1 MTERS
6 KTSRGSNRRGGRGR
20 GTGGNYQRAST
31 HNQGHS
37 QNQEVNKQI
46 EKHST
51 KRLRILCLHG
61 NRQCA
66 EIFSQRLEKIIQRIQ
81 QNANSDTRPAFH
93 FLDAPHELPLDEGQ
107 VVQALILSRL
117 VILVLN
123 ELISCGYQ
131 QVAMRT
137 WW

>member
-1 MTERS
+1 MAERP
-6 KTSRGSNRRGGRGR
+6 KISRGNNRRGGTRR
-20 GTGGNYQRAST
+20 GTGGNNQRTST
-31 HNQGHS
+31 HNRGHE
-37 QNQEVNKQI
+37 QNQKTNKQNEI
-46 EKHST
+46 HST

-66 EIFSQRLEKIIQRIQ
+66 EIFSQRLEKIVQRIQ
-81 QNANSDTRPAFH
+81 QNTNIDTRPAFH

-107 VVQALILSRL
+107 VVQVLLLSKL
-117 VILVLN
+117 VILGLN
-123 ELISCGYQ
+123 GLISCGYQ